1 MNETEVDHHLQNYDD
16 SKSYISENMK
26 KIIIFIATSFFSIH
40 TLVYILQFRLNYP
53 FGDDNHTYSPAYEYL
68 STGSWDGVFGI
79 TTISEYASHLIYSLK
94 LLALPNLIYNSFDVV
109 NFYYLQWIIMSL
121 TLLLLFLI
129 LKKTDTRLY
138 WVLIPISAFI
148 YCPIYNTGYWIF
160 SSIMWLLVTLCIVFI
175 VYLLNKERTSN
186 SIFLSSISVAIFS
199 TFLNVIGIV
208 AWLAGLICLAKKDN
222 EKKIRKKHL
231 VAWTAATIIMGF
243 IFILLVTSLEATSI
257 NSETYLA
264 EFFSIE
270 GISFLITYLATS
282 YRFGEEN
289 IIFSKII
296 GIITLVVS
304 VSLFYYFIRIK
315 KNVHKSYPW
324 LLFVLLGIISGIIIA
339 IGRMGLEG
347 HDGNESF
354 YKAVSQFSQI
364 GILVL
369 VSILMLE
376 IKKNRSKKFADIKL
390 CLCILIIA
398 SQMIFLVPSYYA
410 SWDKGEYYYDVKNVY
425 VNCYSLTHGM
435 ECIEW
440 TEMGGFGHPFER
452 KEVHATNFLLE
463 NKMSVFGEADF
474 NQQNRYDLN
483 KFRSVLENNPD
494 IELGFGKIEKINNQL
509 VSKQPIIIEESFVNI
524 EGWIRGENKSPVD
537 SIFLMVDNE
546 PLLKYDDFISRVDVN
561 ANNYDISERDY
572 TWNMIFLSGY
582 IEKGC
587 HEIGIIGLSNE
598 TLVKLQEKIEICR
611 M

>member
-1 MNETEVDHHLQNYDD
+1 MNEPEVDHHLQNYDD

-40 TLVYILQFRLNYP
+40 TLVYILSFRLNFP

-68 STGSWDGVFGI
+68 STGSLDGLFGI

-243 IFILLVTSLEATSI
+243 IFILLVTSLEVI
-257 NSETYLA
+257 QFNEETYLA

-304 VSLFYYFIRIK
+304 GSLFYYFIMFTNILRGVYYRVDHNGI
-315 KNVHKSYPW
+315 YLIR
-324 LLFVLLGIISGIIIA
+324 LLET
-339 IGRMGLEG
+339 RNWM
-347 HDGNESF
+347 
-354 YKAVSQFSQI
+354 Y
-364 GILVL
+364 
-369 VSILMLE
+369 
-376 IKKNRSKKFADIKL
+376 L
-390 CLCILIIA
+390 CL
-398 SQMIFLVPSYYA
+398 F
-410 SWDKGEYYYDVKNVY
+410 
-425 VNCYSLTHGM
+425 SL
-435 ECIEW
+435 
-440 TEMGGFGHPFER
+440 
-452 KEVHATNFLLE
+452 
-463 NKMSVFGEADF
+463 DF
-474 NQQNRYDLN
+474 Y
-483 KFRSVLENNPD
+483 
-494 IELGFGKIEKINNQL
+494 
-509 VSKQPIIIEESFVNI
+509 
-524 EGWIRGENKSPVD
+524 
-537 SIFLMVDNE
+537 
-546 PLLKYDDFISRVDVN
+546 
-561 ANNYDISERDY
+561 
-572 TWNMIFLSGY
+572 
-582 IEKGC
+582 
-587 HEIGIIGLSNE
+587 
-598 TLVKLQEKIEICR
+598 
-611 M
+611 